1 MHTSSTTSRI
11 AALTLVL
18 ITAGYG
24 LFEARTLLAGPLLS
38 VDSPANGA
46 LVYGTLYEV
55 RGNAAQV
62 SRVSING
69 RTASLDPSGRFTEPF
84 LTPKG
89 GGTLVVR
96 AEDRFGR
103 VTERR
108 IDIYGEPLVGSA
120 GR

>member
-1 MHTSSTTSRI
+1 MHSSSTTSRI
-11 AALTLVL
+11 AAFTLVL

-38 VDSPANGA
+38 VESPNNGA

-55 RGNAAQV
+55 RGKASQV

-69 RTASLDPSGRFTEPF
+69 RTASLDSSGRFAEPF

-89 GGTLVVR
+89 GGMLIIR

-103 VTERR
+103 MSEEH
-108 IDIYGEPLVGSA
+108 IEIHGEPLIGSA

>member
-1 MHTSSTTSRI
+1 MHASSTTSHI
-11 AALTLVL
+11 AAIALVL

-24 LFEARTLLAGPLLS
+24 LFEARALLAGPLLS
-38 VDSPANGA
+38 VDFPQNGA

-55 RGNAAQV
+55 RGDASQV

-69 RTASLDPSGRFTEPF
+69 RTASLDKHGSFNEPF

-103 VTERR
+103 MSERR
-108 IDIYGEPLVGSA
+108 IDIHGEPLVGSA